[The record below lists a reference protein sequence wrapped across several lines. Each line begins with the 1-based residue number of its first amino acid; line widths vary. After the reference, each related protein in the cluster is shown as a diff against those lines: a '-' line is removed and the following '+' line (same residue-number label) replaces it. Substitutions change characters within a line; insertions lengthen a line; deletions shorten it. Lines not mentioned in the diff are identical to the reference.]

1 MKGVQLKEECCEKA
15 LDCSLFDNG
24 LSGVLR
30 IRGNWGF
37 RIGRIPLWRGDLPVR
52 HRRQFHDR
60 THFLV
65 TDLITPL
72 SLGNRHPSR
81 LMLDAGFLYWFQ
93 AHIMIYHIDLG
104 LGVTTGIFRPSV
116 AVGANLIKWSEPG
129 YADFRSWGPEFR
141 VRTDFRFRAFSIGLS
156 ASIPIDLFL
165 RFATQDWPVLHSEQ
179 DELRIFAAQA
189 AVSVGYWFGPSDESK
204 RK

>member
-1 MKGVQLKEECCEKA
+1 MKRLCIAVCLIT
-15 LDCSLFDNG
+15 G
-24 LSGVLR
+24 LAVYCGYAETGVLVSVGYPYGAA
-30 IRGNWGF
+30 IYLSDTGGSF
-37 RIGRIPLWRGDLPVR
+37 TTAPIFFGA
-52 HRRQFHDR
+52 
-60 THFLV
+60 
-65 TDLITPL
+65 DLITPL

-81 LMLDAGFLYWFQ
+81 WMLDAGFLYWFQ

-141 VRTDFRFRAFSIGLS
+141 VRTDFRFKAFSIGLS

-165 RFATQDWPVLHSEQ
+165 RFAIKDWPVLHSEQ

-189 AVSVGYWFGPSDESK
+189 AVCVGYWFGSS
-204 RK
+204 

>member
-1 MKGVQLKEECCEKA
+1 VKRLWIAVCLIMGLAVYCGYAETGVFVSVGYPYGA
-15 LDCSLFDNG
+15 AIY
-24 LSGVLR
+24 LSDTGGSFTTAP
-30 IRGNWGF
+30 I
-37 RIGRIPLWRGDLPVR
+37 
-52 HRRQFHDR
+52 
-60 THFLV
+60 FLG

-141 VRTDFRFRAFSIGLS
+141 ARTDFRFRAFSIGLS